1 MCLIFFKEKQINSQ
15 STKSKLATIEDTI
28 NMLKTRNDIIESF
41 IVKDDEADVDSLQF
55 EEDLF
60 ADEKKNITEL
70 CLEDDELELIENT
83 VDAIGD
89 KGLISINDEIDE
101 NLYDER
107 IEDNFEYACNEEFQT
122 SKIKQIFL

>member
-1 MCLIFFKEKQINSQ
+1 
-15 STKSKLATIEDTI
+15 
-28 NMLKTRNDIIESF
+28 MLKTRNDILESF
-41 IVKDDEADVDSLQF
+41 IVKDDEADVDSLQC